1 MLAVFWNDKCV
12 TLTYALITAHVFFLT
27 AASFQQWLKGQFH
40 QARYYSSVGLTI
52 RAKIIGGERPLLPE
66 ILSQSDS
73 VGAKFE
79 Q

>member
-1 MLAVFWNDKCV
+1 M
-12 TLTYALITAHVFFLT
+12 
-27 AASFQQWLKGQFH
+27 
-40 QARYYSSVGLTI
+40 
-52 RAKIIGGERPLLPE
+52 IGGGRRLLPE